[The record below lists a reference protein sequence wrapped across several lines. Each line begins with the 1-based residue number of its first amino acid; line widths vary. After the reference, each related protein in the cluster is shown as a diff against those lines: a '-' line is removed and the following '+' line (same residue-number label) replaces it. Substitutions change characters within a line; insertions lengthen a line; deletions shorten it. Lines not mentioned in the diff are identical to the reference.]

1 MNIEINGW
9 TILLT
14 LCFWPFLLYL
24 PVVPLLGLALLP
36 IAIPILGI
44 YAFVYFLLSAIEAF
58 NEMHKSQDKCSCK
71 DTSEKH

>member
-14 LCFWPFLLYL
+14 LCFWPFFLYL
-24 PVVPLLGLALLP
+24 PAFGLILLP